1 MREYQKVKQNNNIK
15 ALKSGVWYT
24 ASSFLVKCMGFITT
38 PIFARLLTKGEYG
51 EYSNFLS
58 WLNIAITLIGL
69 HIESS
74 LISARYEYEDKF
86 KQYAL
91 SILTLS
97 AISTSLWLIFG
108 NLFSKQLSAFLEMSV
123 LYINLMFVYCLF
135 ITIVHVFQAC
145 ERYLYQYK
153 RSVFV
158 SLFMAFSTT
167 ILSVILVL
175 TMDDGLTGR
184 ILGHTVPVFFI
195 GAVLLVM
202 LYRDGKSIDPSCWKF
217 ALKISIPYIPHQL
230 SLSVLHAS
238 NKVMIT
244 KMFGAATNALYSV
257 AYTVSHMA
265 VFLITSLNMAFSP
278 WLAEKVAEDDRASIR
293 KVTRIYILG
302 FAFIALG
309 IMLLAPEIL
318 LVMGGKQYL
327 EAKYVMPP
335 VALCCVLQFL
345 CTLFVNLE
353 QIKKK
358 TVGMAFASASA
369 AVVNVVLNLV
379 LMPKFGY
386 VASGYSISISYFLL
400 MLVHIGLVRRLG
412 CGDMYDIKMMFATV
426 AGMLLLML
434 GVNLLYGV
442 TLLRYGVILLYAA
455 VFLAVAWKYRK
466 MILLVLRKDRKKK
479 PNA

>member
-1 MREYQKVKQNNNIK
+1 MKPNNNMK

-24 ASSFLVKCMGFITT
+24 LSSFLVKCMGFITT

-51 EYSNFLS
+51 EFSNFLS
-58 WLNIAITLIGL
+58 WMNIAITLVGL

-74 LISARYEYEDKF
+74 LISARYEYEDRF

-97 AISTSLWLIFG
+97 AISTGAWLIVG
-108 NLFSKQLSAFLEMSV
+108 NLFSEQLSAFLEMSV
-123 LYINLMFVYCLF
+123 LHINLLLVYCLF

-145 ERYLYQYK
+145 ERYQYQYK
-153 RSVFV
+153 KSVFV
-158 SLFMAFSTT
+158 SLLMAFSTT
-167 ILSVILVL
+167 VLSVILVL

-195 GAVLLVM
+195 GAVLLGIM
-202 LYRDGKSIDPSCWKF
+202 FRNGKKIDPSFWKF
-217 ALKISIPYIPHQL
+217 ALKISVPYIPHQL

-257 AYTVSHMA
+257 AYTVGHMA
-265 VFLITSLNMAFSP
+265 VFLMTSLNMAFSP

-293 KVTRIYILG
+293 KVTRFYILG
-302 FAFIALG
+302 FVFIALG

-318 LVMGGKQYL
+318 LIMGGKQYL

-335 VALCCVLQFL
+335 IALCCVLQFL

-358 TVGMAFASASA
+358 TLGMAFASAGA
-369 AVVNVVLNLV
+369 AVVNVVLNYI
-379 LMPKFGY
+379 LMPRFGY
-386 VASGYSISISYFLL
+386 VASGYSICISYVLL
-400 MLVHIGLVRRLG
+400 LLVHIGLVRKLG
-412 CGDMYDIKMMFATV
+412 CGDMYDVKMMFATI
-426 AGMLLLML
+426 AGMLVIMM
-434 GVNLLYGV
+434 GINVLYSI
-442 TLLRYGVILLYAA
+442 TWLRYAIILVYGA
-455 VFLAVAWKYRK
+455 VFLAVAWKFRHLIF
-466 MILLVLRKDRKKK
+466 MVLRKDKKK
-479 PNA
+479 KNAENA